1 MVAPARNVL
10 DEDMEQDTSTS
21 LERLGGI
28 EVVLGEYYPVTVM
41 KVDFWRDQATGKI
54 KGWWP
59 DQVREGKQRYPHGR
73 MKIVLTCTVDG
84 GKGDI
89 LVAVPFPWNDKNAPP
104 WDGGIGADGKVHG
117 KPNLFTDE
125 EAAKFRGP
133 IKISAPGSVGARLP
147 QWAQQLGWEAEVIP
161 AGGGK
166 PIPNA
171 FRPTWF
177 VGKRF
182 MLGKF
187 VQTDRGGAKD
197 WVIKPLS
204 SDAIAKEGVRVD
216 INALLVVLKGQVTKD
231 GQPLDTFESVAA
243 ILGLSS
249 DPTIQHLEA
258 VRDSLILACKARSI
272 PSPIKEAQA
281 QAL

>member
-10 DEDMEQDTSTS
+10 DEALELDTSTS
-21 LERLGGI
+21 LAEYRLGGI
-28 EVVLGEYYPVTVM
+28 EVTLGEYYPVTVTGI
-41 KVDFWRDQATGKI
+41 DFWRNKEGKI
-54 KGWWP
+54 MGWAP
-59 DQVREGKQRYPHGR
+59 DQIREGKQRHPHGR
-73 MKIVLTCTVDG
+73 MKIVFTCTIDG
-84 GKGDI
+84 GRGDI
-89 LVAVPFPWNDKNAPP
+89 MVSIPFPWNEKDAPP
-104 WDGGIGADGKVHG
+104 WDGGIGADGKTYG
-117 KPNLFTDE
+117 KANLFTNE
-125 EAAKFRGP
+125 QAAQYRGS
-133 IKISAPGSVGARLP
+133 IKPVVPSGRGARLP
-147 QWAQQLGWEAEVIP
+147 QWAQQLGWEAEVVP

-166 PIPNA
+166 PIANNLK
-171 FRPTWF
+171 PTWF

-187 VQTDRGGAKD
+187 TQADSGARD

-204 SDAIAKEGVRVD
+204 SDAIAKEAVRVD
-216 INALLVVLKGQVTKD
+216 INALLVALKGQVTKD

-272 PSPIKEAQA
+272 QSPIKEAQA